1 MDERIGNQSS
11 TQRGDRRDRQ
21 QAGQDQLGSFGQPER
36 LSSNAQSCCLFQLD
50 EVVFE
55 IRFLEV
61 CTRIGDENT
70 VKRRA

>member
-1 MDERIGNQSS
+1 
-11 TQRGDRRDRQ
+11 
-21 QAGQDQLGSFGQPER
+21 LGSFGQPER